1 MPMGAMHSEEVFERI
16 PTLIL
21 HSLQDGRFHSYDTE
35 QLHHIL
41 LAHPP
46 NALPI
51 PRTAAQQLNYG
62 PFSIPETNYHV
73 DTLRGPKIDPTE
85 GEDINES
92 GITNAPSRP
101 YPATYSFD
109 ESPPIGDGHQME
121 PHDEYSRSCGPSF
134 THASS
139 YGHQPVEQHYNS
151 IYGGQEHHGH
161 AGPMDYH
168 TSSYRRMTQ

>member
-1 MPMGAMHSEEVFERI
+1 MGAMHSEEVSERI

-21 HSLQDGRFHSYDTE
+21 HTLQDGRFHSYDTE
-35 QLHHIL
+35 QIHQIT

-46 NALPI
+46 NSSPI

-62 PFSIPETNYHV
+62 PFPIPETNFQI
-73 DTLRGPKIDPTE
+73 DTLREPKIDPTKS
-85 GEDINES
+85 EDTNES
-92 GITNAPSRP
+92 GITNGPYRP

-109 ESPPIGDGHQME
+109 QGPPIGFGHQME

-134 THASS
+134 HASS
-139 YGHQPVEQHYNS
+139 YGHQPVEQHYDNTS
-151 IYGGQEHHGH
+151 GGQEHQGQ
-161 AGPMDYH
+161 AGLVEYH